1 MGGVHMPLDIV
12 RGKISN
18 IVATKELIKIVEQHG
33 NHECSETLYLG
44 YPLSANAERTVTVDA
59 LLLSEKSGLIAFIFS
74 KLQDTA
80 SIVEEQGE
88 LYYQLI
94 NTLTQYPSLR
104 KGRSLAFEPHVI
116 SITPNKPDN
125 DIEDGYILTTF
136 SQLSQAISQIPAFDT
151 SYYRVLVESLQKIA
165 SIKPRKKRENV
176 KNSGSKGDI
185 IKKIEKEIAN
195 LDQWQKKAAL
205 EIVDGPQRIRGLA
218 GSGKTIVLALKAA
231 YLHAQY
237 PEWDI
242 VVTYYTR
249 SLWQQ
254 YRDLIT
260 KFVFEF
266 SRDEPNWDK
275 LHLFHAWGSQSE
287 QGLYS
292 EIARSIGQV
301 PINFAN
307 AKLKYGREGA
317 FSGICNELNQIMPKD
332 YKPLYDLL
340 LIDEAQDM
348 PAPFF
353 KLAYRCAKNPKRIVW
368 AYDELQNLSSS
379 IMPSIEEMFGS
390 DENGKPL
397 VELKNEPDEPMQDI
411 ILPVCYR
418 NPPWALALAHS
429 LGFGIYRDHLVQ
441 HFDALELWE
450 DIGYKKDK
458 GSLAFGKKVTLSRR
472 PDATPNYFYE
482 LLNPQDV
489 IKTRRFEDVD
499 TQYDF
504 IAKQIKKNITED
516 ELDPD
521 DILVIFPSV
530 IYAKSQYQRFAQH
543 LARYSISSM
552 LAGVTNERDIFHIPG
567 SISCSAI
574 YRAKGN
580 ESPMVYI
587 VNADCCYEGIELIKL
602 RNTLFTAITRSR
614 AWVRICGVGSAMDG
628 LIAEIQRFI
637 DKEYVLD
644 FKIPT
649 KTEMN
654 KLRTINR
661 ERSASD
667 TRKIEEAQKGVR
679 TLLDLVAKGELDA
692 SQIPEFGSLMKLF
705 LNSKAGGEDIDEE
718 DE

>member
-1 MGGVHMPLDIV
+1 MPLDIV
-12 RGKISN
+12 RGRISN
-18 IVATKELIKIVEQHG
+18 IVATKELINTIEQQG
-33 NHECSETLYLG
+33 NHECNETLYLG
-44 YPLSANAERTVTVDA
+44 YPLSANAESTVTVDA
-59 LLLSEKSGLIAFIFS
+59 LLLSEKIGLVAFIFP
-74 KLQDTA
+74 KLEDA
-80 SIVEEQGE
+80 KSIVEEQGE
-88 LYYQLI
+88 LYYQLT

-116 SITPNKPDN
+116 SIIPNAIDG
-125 DIEDGYILTTF
+125 DIEEGYILTTF
-136 SQLSQAISQIPAFDT
+136 DQLSQAISKIPTFDT
-151 SYYRVLVESLQKIA
+151 SYYRILAESLQKIA
-165 SIKPRKKRENV
+165 CIKPRKKRENV
-176 KNSGSKGDI
+176 KNPGSKGDI
-185 IKKIEKEIAN
+185 IKQIEKEIAN

-292 EIARSIGQV
+292 EIARSISQV
-301 PINFAN
+301 PINYAN
-307 AKLKYGREGA
+307 AKLKFGRDSA
-317 FSGICNELNQIMPKD
+317 FSGICNELDQAISSN
-332 YKPLYDLL
+332 YVPLYDLL

-353 KLAYRCAKNPKRIVW
+353 KLAYKCVKNPKRIVW
-368 AYDELQNLSSS
+368 AYDELQNLNSS
-379 IMPSIEEMFGS
+379 IMPSIEEMFGL
-390 DENGKPL
+390 DENYKPL
-397 VELKNEPDEPMQDI
+397 VELKNEQDEPMQDI

-429 LGFGIYRDHLVQ
+429 LGFGIYRERLVQ
-441 HFDALELWE
+441 HFDTLELWE
-450 DIGYKKDK
+450 EIGYKRDK

-472 PDATPNYFYE
+472 PDATPNYFSE
-482 LLNPQDV
+482 LLEPADV
-489 IKTRRFEDVD
+489 VKTKRFDD
-499 TQYDF
+499 ADIQYDF

-530 IYAKSQYQRFAQH
+530 IYAKSQYQRFAQY

-552 LAGVTNERDIFHIPG
+552 LAGVTNERDIFRVPG

-580 ESPMVYI
+580 EAPMVYI
-587 VNADCCYEGIELIKL
+587 VNADYCYEGIELIKL

-614 AWVRICGVGSAMDG
+614 AWVRIYGVGPAMDG

-637 DKEYVLD
+637 DKEYTLN

-649 KTEMN
+649 RIEMN

-661 ERSASD
+661 ERNASD

-692 SQIPEFGSLMKLF
+692 SQIPELGSLMKLF
-705 LNSKAGGEDIDEE
+705 FNSKSGGEEADEE

>member
-1 MGGVHMPLDIV
+1 MSLDIV

-18 IVATKELIKIVEQHG
+18 IVATKELIKIIEQRMT
-33 NHECSETLYLG
+33 HEFNETLYLG
-44 YPLSANAERTVTVDA
+44 YPLSANAESKVTVDA
-59 LLLSEKSGLIAFIFS
+59 LLLSEQLGLIAFVFS
-74 KLQDTA
+74 KAEDTA
-80 SIVEEQGE
+80 LIVEEQGE
-88 LYYQLI
+88 LYFQLI

-116 SITPNKPDN
+116 SITPNT
-125 DIEDGYILTTF
+125 IDGDVDDEYILTTF
-136 SQLSQAISQIPAFDT
+136 DRLLQTLSEIPEFNVD
-151 SYYRVLVESLQKIA
+151 YYKVLAESLQKVA

-176 KNSGSKGDI
+176 KSIGSKGDI

-231 YLHAQY
+231 YLHAQF

-292 EIARSIGQV
+292 EIAHSIGQV

-307 AKLKYGREGA
+307 AKMKFGRDNA
-317 FSGICNELNQIMPKD
+317 FLGICNELNEIIPTN
-332 YKPLYDLL
+332 YEPLYDLL

-353 KLAYRCAKNPKRIVW
+353 KLAYKCVKKPKRIVW

-379 IMPSIEEMFGS
+379 TMPSIEEMFGC
-390 DENGKPL
+390 DDNGKTL
-397 VELKNEPDEPMQDI
+397 VELKNEQDEPLQDI

-429 LGFGIYRDHLVQ
+429 LGFGIYRDRLVQ
-441 HFDALELWE
+441 HFDTLELWE

-458 GSLAFGKKVTLSRR
+458 GSLSFGKKVTLSRR
-472 PDATPNYFYE
+472 PDATPNYFYD
-482 LLNPQDV
+482 LLDPNDV
-489 IKTRRFEDVD
+489 IQTKCFSDVD
-499 TQYDF
+499 MQYDYV
-504 IAKQIKKNITED
+504 AKQIKKNITED

-530 IYAKSQYQRFAQH
+530 IYAKSQYQRFLQH

-552 LAGVTNERDIFHIPG
+552 LAGVTNDRDIFRIPG

-580 ESPMVYI
+580 EAPMVYI
-587 VNADCCYEGIELIKL
+587 VNADCCYEGVELIKL
-602 RNTLFTAITRSR
+602 RNTIFTAITRSR
-614 AWVRICGVGSAMDG
+614 AWVRIYGVGSVMDG
-628 LIAEIQRFI
+628 LISEIQKF
-637 DKEYVLD
+637 KNSEYVLD

-649 KTEMN
+649 QTEM
-654 KLRTINR
+654 KRLRTINR

-667 TRKIEEAQKGVR
+667 TRRIEEAQKGVK
-679 TLLDLVAKGELDA
+679 TLIELVTKGELDA
-692 SQIPEFGSLMKLF
+692 YQIPELESLMKLF
-705 LNSKAGGEDIDEE
+705 LDNKTTGDEMD
-718 DE
+718 DENE

>member
-1 MGGVHMPLDIV
+1 MPLDIV
-12 RGKISN
+12 RGRISN
-18 IVATKELIKIVEQHG
+18 IVAVKELINIMRQRDS
-33 NHECSETLYLG
+33 NRYNETLYLG
-44 YPLSANAERTVTVDA
+44 YPLSANAESTVTVDA
-59 LLLSEKSGLIAFIFS
+59 LFLSEKFGLVAFIFS
-74 KLQDTA
+74 KLGDA
-80 SIVEEQGE
+80 VSAIEEQGE

-94 NTLTQYPSLR
+94 NTLTQYPGLR
-104 KGRSLAFEPHVI
+104 KGRTLAFEPHVI
-116 SITPNKPDN
+116 SIMPNRVDEP
-125 DIEDGYILTTF
+125 IEDGYILTTF
-136 SQLSQAISQIPAFDT
+136 ESLLQTMAEIPEFNVD
-151 SYYRVLVESLQKIA
+151 YYRVLAESLQKIA
-165 SIKPRKKRENV
+165 SIKPRKKRGNV
-176 KNSGSKGDI
+176 KKAGSKGDI

-260 KFVFEF
+260 KFVYEF

-292 EIARSIGQV
+292 EIARSIGQL

-307 AKLKYGREGA
+307 AKLRFGRENA
-317 FSGICNELNQIMPKD
+317 FLGICNELAQVLPNN
-332 YKPLYDLL
+332 YEPLYDLV

-353 KLAYRCAKNPKRIVW
+353 KLAYKCVKKPKRIIW

-379 IMPSIEEMFGS
+379 VMPSIEEMFGL
-390 DENGKPL
+390 DENDKPL
-397 VELKNEPDEPMQDI
+397 IELKNEQDEPMQDI

-441 HFDALELWE
+441 HFDTLELWE

-458 GSLAFGKKVTLSRR
+458 GSLSFGREVVLSRR
-472 PDATPNYFYE
+472 QDATPNYFYE
-482 LLNPQDV
+482 LLNPDDV
-489 IKTRRFEDVD
+489 IKTEYFDDAEN
-499 TQYDF
+499 QYNF
-504 IAKQIKKNITED
+504 IAQQIKKNITED

-530 IYAKSQYQRFAQH
+530 IYAKTQYQRFAQH
-543 LARYSISSM
+543 LARYSISSI
-552 LAGVTNERDIFHIPG
+552 LAGVTNDRDTFRVSG

-580 ESPMVYI
+580 EAPMVYI
-587 VNADCCYEGIELIKL
+587 VNADCCYEGLELIKL
-602 RNTLFTAITRSR
+602 RNILFTAITRSR
-614 AWVRICGVGSAMDG
+614 AWVRICGVGSAMKG
-628 LIAEIQRFI
+628 LIREIEKFK

-649 KTEMN
+649 KSEM
-654 KLRTINR
+654 KRLRTINR

-679 TLLDLVAKGELDA
+679 TLLDLYSKGELDA
-692 SQIPEFGSLMKLF
+692 SQIPELGTLMQLV
-705 LNSKAGGEDIDEE
+705 LNGNNGEEIDGEDE
-718 DE
+718 

>member
-1 MGGVHMPLDIV
+1 MPLDIV
-12 RGKISN
+12 RGRISN
-18 IVATKELIKIVEQHG
+18 IVATKELISTIEQQV
-33 NHECSETLYLG
+33 NHEYNGTLYLG
-44 YPLSANAERTVTVDA
+44 YPLSANAESTITVDA
-59 LLLSEKSGLIAFIFS
+59 LLLSEDMGLIAFIFS
-74 KLQDTA
+74 KLEDVT

-88 LYYQLI
+88 LYYQLT

-116 SITPNKPDN
+116 SIIPTAIDEENV
-125 DIEDGYILTTF
+125 EDGYVLTTF
-136 SQLSQAISQIPAFDT
+136 DKLSQAISAIPAFDT
-151 SYYRVLVESLQKIA
+151 NYYRVLVESLQKIA

-176 KNSGSKGDI
+176 KKPGSKGNI
-185 IKKIEKEIAN
+185 IKTIEKEIAN

-237 PEWDI
+237 PEWHI

-260 KFVFEF
+260 KFVYEF

-292 EIARSIGQV
+292 EISRSISQV
-301 PINFAN
+301 PMNFAN
-307 AKLKYGREGA
+307 ARLKFGRESA
-317 FSGICNELNQIMPKD
+317 FSGICNEINKMITSD
-332 YKPLYDLL
+332 YVPLYDLL

-353 KLAYRCAKNPKRIVW
+353 KLAYKCVKNPKRIVW
-368 AYDELQNLSSS
+368 AYDELQNLNSS
-379 IMPSIEEMFGS
+379 IMPSIEEMFGL
-390 DENGKPL
+390 DENDKPL
-397 VELKNEPDEPMQDI
+397 VELKNEKDEPMQDI

-429 LGFGIYRDHLVQ
+429 LGFGIYRKKLVQ
-441 HFDALELWE
+441 HFDTLGLWE
-450 DIGYKKDK
+450 DIGYKKEK
-458 GSLAFGKKVTLSRR
+458 GSLSFGEKVVLSRR
-472 PDATPNYFYE
+472 ADATPNYFNE
-482 LLNPQDV
+482 LLNPRDV
-489 IKTRRFEDVD
+489 IKTKRFDDVD
-499 TQYDF
+499 SQYDS

-552 LAGVTNERDIFHIPG
+552 LAGVTNERDIFRVPG

-580 ESPMVYI
+580 EAPMVYI

-602 RNTLFTAITRSR
+602 RNILFTSITRSR
-614 AWVRICGVGSAMDG
+614 AWVIICGVGSAMDG
-628 LIAEIQRFI
+628 LIAEIQMFI
-637 DKEYVLD
+637 NKDYVLD
-644 FKIPT
+644 FKIPP
-649 KTEMN
+649 KREME

-661 ERSASD
+661 ERKASD
-667 TRKIEEAQKGVR
+667 TRRIEEAQKGVR
-679 TLLDLVAKGELDA
+679 TLLDLVNKGELDA

-705 LNSKAGGEDIDEE
+705 LNCKSGCEEADEE

>member
-1 MGGVHMPLDIV
+1 M
-12 RGKISN
+12 RGRISN
-18 IVATKELIKIVEQHG
+18 IVAITELISIIKQRKNQEY
-33 NHECSETLYLG
+33 NETLFLG
-44 YPLSANAERTVTVDA
+44 YPLSANAEKNVTVDA
-59 LLLSEKSGLIAFIFS
+59 LLLSEKDGLIAFVFS
-74 KLQDTA
+74 KQEDIK
-80 SIVEEQGE
+80 SIIEEQGE
-88 LYYQLI
+88 LYFQLT

-104 KGRSLAFEPHVI
+104 KGRSLAFEPYVI
-116 SITPNKPDN
+116 SITPNEPDEE
-125 DIEDGYILTTF
+125 IQDGYVISTF
-136 SQLSQAISQIPAFDT
+136 KHLPQVLSQIPTFDT
-151 SYYRVLVESLQKIA
+151 SCYRVLAESLQKIA
-165 SIKPRKKRENV
+165 SIKPRKKRGNV
-176 KNSGSKGDI
+176 QKLGSKGDI
-185 IKKIEKEIAN
+185 IKKIEIEIAN

-231 YLHAQY
+231 YLHSQF

-307 AKLKYGREGA
+307 AKLKFGRDGA
-317 FSGICNELNQIMPKD
+317 FSGICNELDQVVPKD
-332 YKPLYDLL
+332 YEPLYDLL

-348 PAPFF
+348 PASFF
-353 KLAYRCAKNPKRIVW
+353 KLAYKCAKNPKRIVW
-368 AYDELQNLSSS
+368 AYDELQNLSAS
-379 IMPSIEEMFGS
+379 IMPSIEDMFGL
-390 DENGKPL
+390 DDNEKPL
-397 VELKNEPDEPMQDI
+397 VELKNEPDAPMQDI

-418 NPPWALALAHS
+418 NPPWVLALAHS
-429 LGFGIYRDHLVQ
+429 LGFGIYREHLVQ
-441 HFDALELWE
+441 HFDTLDLWK

-482 LLNPQDV
+482 LLKPEDV
-489 IKTRRFEDVD
+489 IKTISFQDVD

-504 IAKQIKKNITED
+504 IAKQIKKNIMED

-521 DILVIFPSV
+521 DILVVFPSV

-567 SISCSAI
+567 SISCSTI

-580 ESPMVYI
+580 EAPMVYI

-614 AWVRICGVGSAMDG
+614 AWVRICGIGSAMNG
-628 LIAEIQRFI
+628 LIDEIQRFM
-637 DKEYVLD
+637 DKGYVLD

-649 KTEMN
+649 KKEME

-679 TLLDLVAKGELDA
+679 TLLEMVERGELDT
-692 SQIPEFGSLMKLF
+692 SQIPEIGSLMKMF
-705 LNSKAGGEDIDEE
+705 LNDKAGGEEIDEE

>member
-1 MGGVHMPLDIV
+1 MSLDIV
-12 RGKISN
+12 RGRISN
-18 IVATKELIKIVEQHG
+18 IVATKELIKIIEQQE

-44 YPLSANAERTVTVDA
+44 YPLSANAESTVTVDA

-74 KLQDTA
+74 KLEDKA
-80 SIVEEQGE
+80 AIVEEQGE
-88 LYYQLI
+88 LYFQLT
-94 NTLTQYPSLR
+94 NTLTQYPTLR

-116 SITPNKPDN
+116 SITPNTTGEN
-125 DIEDGYILTTF
+125 IEDGYVVTTF
-136 SQLSQAISQIPAFDT
+136 EQLSEAITQIPAFDVN
-151 SYYRVLVESLQKIA
+151 YYRLLVESLQKIA

-176 KNSGSKGDI
+176 KSLGSKGDI

-231 YLHAQY
+231 YLHAQF

-242 VVTYYTR
+242 IVTYYTR

-317 FSGICNELNQIMPKD
+317 FSGICNELNQLMPED
-332 YKPLYDLL
+332 YKPSYDLL

-348 PAPFF
+348 PAAFF
-353 KLAYRCAKNPKRIVW
+353 KLAYKCTKKPKRIVW
-368 AYDELQNLSSS
+368 AYDELQNLNSA

-390 DENGKPL
+390 DESGKSL
-397 VELKNEPDEPMQDI
+397 VELRNEHDEPMQDI

-441 HFDALELWE
+441 HFDTLELWE

-472 PDATPNYFYE
+472 HDSTPNYFYE
-482 LLNPQDV
+482 LLTPTDV
-489 IKTRRFEDVD
+489 IKTKRFQDVD
-499 TQYDF
+499 AQYDF
-504 IAKQIKKNITED
+504 IAKQIKKNISED

-521 DILVIFPSV
+521 DILVIFPSA

-552 LAGVTNERDIFHIPG
+552 LAGVTNERDIFNIPG
-567 SISCSAI
+567 SVSCSAI

-580 ESPMVYI
+580 EAPMVYV

-614 AWVRICGVGSAMDG
+614 AWVSICGVGPAMDG
-628 LIAEIQRFI
+628 LIEEIQKFI

-649 KTEMN
+649 KAEMN

-661 ERSASD
+661 ERNASD
-667 TRKIEEAQKGVR
+667 TKKIEEAQKGVR

-692 SQIPEFGSLMKLF
+692 SQIPEIGSLMKLF
-705 LNSKAGGEDIDEE
+705 LDGNAGGEDINDE

>member
-1 MGGVHMPLDIV
+1 MPLDIV

-18 IVATKELIKIVEQHG
+18 IVATKELIKIIEQQE
-33 NHECSETLYLG
+33 NPEYNETLYLG
-44 YPLSANAERTVTVDA
+44 YPLSANAEKTVTVDA

-74 KLQDTA
+74 KLQDTTL
-80 SIVEEQGE
+80 IVEEQGE

-104 KGRSLAFEPHVI
+104 KGRSLAFEPYVI
-116 SITPNKPDN
+116 SIVTNKIAN
-125 DIEDGYILTTF
+125 DIEEGYVLTTF
-136 SQLSQAISQIPAFDT
+136 NQLPQVMLQIPQFNE
-151 SYYRVLVESLQKIA
+151 SYYRVLVESLQKVA
-165 SIKPRKKRENV
+165 SIKPRKKRDNV
-176 KNSGSKGDI
+176 KTKGSKGDI

-205 EIVDGPQRIRGLA
+205 EIVNGPQRIRGLA

-254 YRDLIT
+254 YRDLIA

-292 EIARSIGQV
+292 EIAHSIGQV

-307 AKLKYGREGA
+307 AKLKYGREEA
-317 FSGICNELNQIMPKD
+317 FSGICNELDKIMPKD

-348 PAPFF
+348 PAAFF
-353 KLAYRCAKNPKRIVW
+353 KLAYKCAKKPKRIVW

-390 DENGKPL
+390 DKYGKPL

-411 ILPVCYR
+411 ILPICYR

-429 LGFGIYRDHLVQ
+429 LGFGIYREHLVQ
-441 HFDALELWE
+441 HFDDLGLWE
-450 DIGYKKDK
+450 DIGYKRDK
-458 GSLAFGKKVTLSRR
+458 GSLAFGHRVILSRR
-472 PDATPNYFYE
+472 VDATPRYFYE
-482 LLNPQDV
+482 LLDSRDV
-489 IKTRRFEDVD
+489 IQTKSFEDID
-499 TQYDF
+499 DQYDF

-530 IYAKSQYQRFAQH
+530 IYAKSQYQKFAQH

-552 LAGVTNERDIFHIPG
+552 LAGVTNERDIFRIPG
-567 SISCSAI
+567 RISCSAI

-580 ESPMVYI
+580 EAPMVYI

-602 RNTLFTAITRSR
+602 RNILFTAITRSR
-614 AWVRICGVGSAMDG
+614 AWVRIYGVGSAMDG

-637 DKEYVLD
+637 DSEYVLD
-644 FKIPT
+644 FEIPT
-649 KTEMN
+649 KEEMS

-667 TRKIEEAQKGVR
+667 AKKIEEAQKGVR
-679 TLLDLVAKGELDA
+679 TLLDLVAKGELEA
-692 SQIPEFGSLMKLF
+692 SQIPEIESLMKLF
-705 LNSKAGGEDIDEE
+705 LNSKTGGENIGEE

>member
-1 MGGVHMPLDIV
+1 MSLDIV
-12 RGKISN
+12 RGRISN
-18 IVATKELIKIVEQHG
+18 IVATKELINIIEKRDTEEY
-33 NHECSETLYLG
+33 NETLYLG
-44 YPLSANAERTVTVDA
+44 YPLSASAESTVTVDA
-59 LLLSEKSGLIAFIFS
+59 VLLSEKLGLVAFIFS
-74 KLQDTA
+74 RLEDTEE
-80 SIVEEQGE
+80 IVEEQGE
-88 LYYQLI
+88 LYYQLT

-104 KGRSLAFEPHVI
+104 KGRSLAFEPCVI
-116 SITPNKPDN
+116 SITPNV
-125 DIEDGYILTTF
+125 IEESVEDGYVLTTF
-136 SQLSQAISQIPAFDT
+136 EELPQIISEIPEFDT
-151 SYYRVLVESLQKIA
+151 GYYRVLVESLQKIA
-165 SIKPRKKRENV
+165 SIKPRKKRRNV
-176 KNSGSKGDI
+176 KNAGSKGDI

-205 EIVDGPQRIRGLA
+205 EIVEGSQRIRGLA

-275 LHLFHAWGSQSE
+275 LHLFHAWGSPTE

-292 EIARSIGQV
+292 EIARSVGQTPV
-301 PINFAN
+301 NFTN
-307 AKLKYGREGA
+307 AKLQYGRAKA
-317 FSGICNELNQIMPKD
+317 FSGICNVLDKMLSDSYE
-332 YKPLYDLL
+332 PLYDVL

-348 PAPFF
+348 PASFF
-353 KLAYRCAKNPKRIVW
+353 KLVYKCTKKPKRIVW
-368 AYDELQNLSSS
+368 AYDELQNLNASD
-379 IMPSIEEMFGS
+379 MPSIGEMFGV
-390 DENGKPL
+390 DEEGKPL
-397 VELKNEPDEPMQDI
+397 IELKNEQDEPMQDI

-429 LGFGIYRDHLVQ
+429 LGFGIYRKELVQ
-441 HFDALELWE
+441 HFDTLELWE

-458 GSLAFGKKVTLSRR
+458 GSLSFGEKVTLSRKQ
-472 PDATPNYFYE
+472 DATPGYFYE
-482 LLNPQDV
+482 LLDPADV
-489 IKTRRFEDVD
+489 IKAKSFEDAD
-499 TQYDF
+499 MQYDF
-504 IAKQIKKNITED
+504 IAKQIKKNILED

-530 IYAKSQYQRFAQH
+530 IQAKSQYQRFAQF
-543 LARYSISSM
+543 LAGYSVSSM
-552 LAGVTNERDIFHIPG
+552 LAGVTNDRDTFRISG
-567 SISCSAI
+567 SVSCSTI

-580 ESPMVYI
+580 EAPMVYI
-587 VNADCCYEGIELIKL
+587 VNADCCYEGVELIKL

-614 AWVRICGVGSAMDG
+614 AWVRICGVGSVMDD
-628 LIAEIQRFI
+628 LIEEMQRLI

-644 FKIPT
+644 FRIPT
-649 KTEMN
+649 KPEMERL
-654 KLRTINR
+654 KTINR

-679 TLLDLVAKGELDA
+679 TLLDMVSKGELEA
-692 SQIPEFGSLMKLF
+692 SQIPELGSLMKIF
-705 LNSKAGGEDIDEE
+705 LNGKTSDEEADEE

>member
-1 MGGVHMPLDIV
+1 
-12 RGKISN
+12 
-18 IVATKELIKIVEQHG
+18 
-33 NHECSETLYLG
+33 
-44 YPLSANAERTVTVDA
+44 
-59 LLLSEKSGLIAFIFS
+59 
-74 KLQDTA
+74 
-80 SIVEEQGE
+80 
-88 LYYQLI
+88 
-94 NTLTQYPSLR
+94 
-104 KGRSLAFEPHVI
+104 
-116 SITPNKPDN
+116 
-125 DIEDGYILTTF
+125 
-136 SQLSQAISQIPAFDT
+136 
-151 SYYRVLVESLQKIA
+151 
-165 SIKPRKKRENV
+165 
-176 KNSGSKGDI
+176 
-185 IKKIEKEIAN
+185 
-195 LDQWQKKAAL
+195 
-205 EIVDGPQRIRGLA
+205 
-218 GSGKTIVLALKAA
+218 
-231 YLHAQY
+231 
-237 PEWDI
+237 
-242 VVTYYTR
+242 
-249 SLWQQ
+249 
-254 YRDLIT
+254 
-260 KFVFEF
+260 
-266 SRDEPNWDK
+266 
-275 LHLFHAWGSQSE
+275 
-287 QGLYS
+287 
-292 EIARSIGQV
+292 
-301 PINFAN
+301 
-307 AKLKYGREGA
+307 
-317 FSGICNELNQIMPKD
+317 
-332 YKPLYDLL
+332 
-340 LIDEAQDM
+340 
-348 PAPFF
+348 
-353 KLAYRCAKNPKRIVW
+353 
-368 AYDELQNLSSS
+368 
-379 IMPSIEEMFGS
+379 MPSIEDMFGS

>member
-1 MGGVHMPLDIV
+1 MSLTIV

-18 IVATKELIKIVEQHG
+18 IVATKALIKIIEQQ
-33 NHECSETLYLG
+33 ESDAYEETLYLG
-44 YPLSANAERTVTVDA
+44 YPLTANAERTVTADA
-59 LLLSEKSGLIAFIFS
+59 LLVSEKSGLTAFIFS
-74 KLQDTA
+74 KLNNM
-80 SIVEEQGE
+80 SLIEEEQGE
-88 LYYQLI
+88 LYFQLI
-94 NTLTQYPSLR
+94 NTLTQYSGLR

-116 SITPNKPDN
+116 SIIPDEP
-125 DIEDGYILTTF
+125 DRETAEGYVITTF
-136 SQLSQAISQIPAFDT
+136 HHLLQELSRLPAFDT
-151 SYYRVLVESLQKIA
+151 RYYRVLVESLQRIA

-176 KNSGSKGDI
+176 KNTGSKGDI

-237 PEWDI
+237 PEWNI

-260 KFVFEF
+260 KFVYEF
-266 SRDEPNWDK
+266 SHDEPNWDK

-287 QGLYS
+287 LGLYS
-292 EIARSIGQV
+292 EIAHSIGYIPV
-301 PINFAN
+301 NFAN
-307 AKLKYGREGA
+307 ARLKYGREGA
-317 FSGICNELNQIMPKD
+317 FSGICNELNQMIPKD
-332 YKPLYDLL
+332 YNPLYDLV

-348 PAPFF
+348 PASFF
-353 KLAYRCAKNPKRIVW
+353 KMAYKCAKNPKRIVW

-379 IMPSIEEMFGS
+379 VMPSIEEMFGL
-390 DENGKPL
+390 DENGQPF
-397 VELKNEPDEPMQDI
+397 VELGNEPDEPMQDI

-418 NPPWALALAHS
+418 NPPWVLALAHS
-429 LGFGIYRDHLVQ
+429 LGFGIYREHLVQ
-441 HFDALELWE
+441 HFDTLELWE

-458 GSLAFGKKVTLSRR
+458 GTLEYGKKVTLSRR
-472 PDATPNYFYE
+472 SDATPNYFYE
-482 LLNPQDV
+482 LLNPKDV
-489 IKTRRFEDVD
+489 IQTKSFDDVD
-499 TQYDF
+499 AQYDF
-504 IAKQIKKNITED
+504 VARQIRKNIDED

-530 IYAKSQYQRFAQH
+530 MYAKGQYQRFAQH
-543 LARYSISSM
+543 LGRYSIASM
-552 LAGVTNERDIFHIPG
+552 LAGVTHERDIFHIPG
-567 SISCSAI
+567 SVSCSTI

-580 ESPMVYI
+580 EAPMVYI
-587 VNADCCYEGIELIKL
+587 VNADSCYEGIELIKL

-614 AWVRICGVGSAMDG
+614 AWVRIYGIGSGMDG
-628 LIAEIQRFI
+628 LTAEIQRFV
-637 DKEYVLD
+637 DKNYVLD

-649 KTEMN
+649 KAEMN
-654 KLRTINR
+654 RLRTINR

-667 TRKIEEAQKGVR
+667 TRKIEEAQRGVK
-679 TLLDLVAKGELDA
+679 TFLELVTKGELDA
-692 SQIPEFGSLMKLF
+692 SQIPEFETLMRLF
-705 LNSKAGGEDIDEE
+705 LNNRTNGEENDET

>member
-1 MGGVHMPLDIV
+1 MSLDIV
-12 RGKISN
+12 RGRISN
-18 IVATKELIKIVEQHG
+18 IVATTELISIIEQRQDQEY
-33 NHECSETLYLG
+33 NETLFLG
-44 YPLSANAERTVTVDA
+44 YPLSANAEKNVTVDA
-59 LLLSEKSGLIAFIFS
+59 LLLSEKDGLVAFVFS
-74 KLQDTA
+74 KHEDLT
-80 SIVEEQGE
+80 SIIEEQGE
-88 LYYQLI
+88 LYFQLT

-104 KGRSLAFEPHVI
+104 KGRSLAFEPYVI
-116 SITPNKPDN
+116 SITPNEPDKEV
-125 DIEDGYILTTF
+125 EDGYVISTF
-136 SQLSQAISQIPAFDT
+136 EHLAQVLSHMPKFDT
-151 SYYRVLVESLQKIA
+151 SYYRVLAESLQKIA

-176 KNSGSKGDI
+176 QKVGSKGDI
-185 IKKIEKEIAN
+185 IKKIEIEIAN

-231 YLHAQY
+231 YLHSQY

-307 AKLKYGREGA
+307 AKLKFGRDGA
-317 FSGICNELNQIMPKD
+317 FSGICNELNQVVPKD
-332 YKPLYDLL
+332 FEPLYDLL

-348 PAPFF
+348 PASFF
-353 KLAYRCAKNPKRIVW
+353 KLAYKCTKNPKRIVW
-368 AYDELQNLSSS
+368 AYDELQNLNAST
-379 IMPSIEEMFGS
+379 MPSIEEMFGI
-390 DENGKPL
+390 DDNRKPL
-397 VELKNEPDEPMQDI
+397 VELKNEPNAPMQDI

-418 NPPWALALAHS
+418 NPPWVLALAHS
-429 LGFGIYRDHLVQ
+429 LGFGIYREHLVQ
-441 HFDALELWE
+441 HFDALDLWE

-482 LLNPQDV
+482 LLKPEDV
-489 IKTRRFEDVD
+489 IKTISFEDAD

-504 IAKQIKKNITED
+504 VAKQIKKNIVED

-521 DILVIFPSV
+521 DILVVFPSV

-543 LARYSISSM
+543 LAHYSISSM

-567 SISCSAI
+567 SISCSTI

-580 ESPMVYI
+580 EAPMVYI

-614 AWVRICGVGSAMDG
+614 AWVRICGVGLAMSG
-628 LIAEIQRFI
+628 LINEIQRFI
-637 DKEYVLD
+637 DKGYVLD

-649 KTEMN
+649 KKEME

-679 TLLDLVAKGELDA
+679 TLLEMVEKGDLDT
-692 SQIPEFGSLMKLF
+692 SQIPEIESLMKLY
-705 LNSKAGGEDIDEE
+705 LNDKAGGEDIDEE

>member
-1 MGGVHMPLDIV
+1 MPVDIV
-12 RGKISN
+12 RGRISN
-18 IVATKELIKIVEQHG
+18 LVATKELINIIEKQKLYDI
-33 NHECSETLYLG
+33 NETLYLG

-59 LLLSEKSGLIAFIFS
+59 LLLSERAGLIAFIFS
-74 KLQDTA
+74 NLEDTPML
-80 SIVEEQGE
+80 IEEQGE
-88 LYYQLI
+88 LYFQLI

-116 SITPNKPDN
+116 SITPNKLCD
-125 DIEDGYILTTF
+125 DVEDGYLITTF
-136 SQLSQAISQIPAFDT
+136 DQLSETISSIPTFDS

-176 KNSGSKGDI
+176 KKAGSKGDI

-237 PEWDI
+237 PEWEI

-254 YRDLIT
+254 YHDLIS

-307 AKLKYGREGA
+307 ARLKYGRDGA
-317 FSGICNELNQIMPKD
+317 FSGICNELDRIVPNN
-332 YKPLYDLL
+332 YKPNYDLM

-348 PAPFF
+348 PAAFF
-353 KLAYRCAKNPKRIVW
+353 KLAYKCTKNPRRIVW

-379 IMPSIEEMFGS
+379 SMPTIEEMFGS
-390 DENGKPL
+390 DENGKSL
-397 VELKNEPDEPMQDI
+397 VELKNDPDEPMQDI
-411 ILPVCYR
+411 ILPICYR
-418 NPPWALALAHS
+418 NPPWVLALAHS

-441 HFDALELWE
+441 HFDELGLWE

-458 GSLAFGKKVTLSRR
+458 GTLSYGKKVTLSRR
-472 PDATPNYFYE
+472 HDSTPNYFFE
-482 LLNPQDV
+482 LLNPEDV
-489 IKTRRFEDVD
+489 INTKCFSDVD
-499 TQYDF
+499 SQYDF
-504 IAKQIKKNITED
+504 VANQIRKNIIED

-530 IYAKSQYQRFAQH
+530 IYAKSQYQKFAQH
-543 LARYSISSM
+543 LVRYSISSI
-552 LAGVTNERDIFHIPG
+552 LTGVTNDRDIFRIPG
-567 SISCSAI
+567 SITCSAI

-580 ESPMVYI
+580 EAPMVYI
-587 VNADCCYEGIELIKL
+587 VNSECCYEGIELIKL
-602 RNTLFTAITRSR
+602 RNILFTAITRSR
-614 AWVRICGVGSAMDG
+614 AWVRLYGVGSSMDG
-628 LIAEIQRFI
+628 LINEIQKFI
-637 DKEYVLD
+637 NKEYVLD
-644 FKIPT
+644 FKIPS
-649 KTEMN
+649 KKEME

-661 ERSASD
+661 ERSITD
-667 TRKIEEAQKGVR
+667 TKKIEEAQKGIK
-679 TLLDLVAKGELDA
+679 TLLEMVSKGELDA
-692 SQIPEFGSLMKLF
+692 SQIPELSSLMKLF
-705 LNSKAGGEDIDEE
+705 LNEQATGEDADEE

>member
-1 MGGVHMPLDIV
+1 MALDIV
-12 RGKISN
+12 RGRISN
-18 IVATKELIKIVEQHG
+18 VVATKELIKTIEKRENQEF
-33 NHECSETLYLG
+33 NETLYLG
-44 YPLSANAERTVTVDA
+44 YPLSASAESAVTVDA
-59 LLLSEKSGLIAFIFS
+59 LLLSEKSGLVAFIFS
-74 KLQDTA
+74 DLTDA
-80 SIVEEQGE
+80 YAIAEEQGE
-88 LYYQLI
+88 LFFQLT

-116 SITPNKPDN
+116 SVVPKEIDGDLDEGYTISTFEALLETINNAPIFDNK
-125 DIEDGYILTTF
+125 YH
-136 SQLSQAISQIPAFDT
+136 
-151 SYYRVLVESLQKIA
+151 RVLVESLQKIA

-176 KNSGSKGDI
+176 KSPGSKGDI

-205 EIVDGPQRIRGLA
+205 EIVEGPQRIRGLA

-231 YLHAQY
+231 YLHAQF

-242 VVTYYTR
+242 VITYYTR

-287 QGLYS
+287 LGLYS
-292 EIARSIGQV
+292 EVARSINQI
-301 PINFAN
+301 PANFTN
-307 AKLKYGREGA
+307 AKLKFGRDNA
-317 FSGICNELNQIMPKD
+317 FAGICNELDQLIPND
-332 YKPLYDLL
+332 YTPLYDLL

-348 PAPFF
+348 PAAFF
-353 KLAYRCAKNPKRIVW
+353 KLAYKCVCKPKRIVW
-368 AYDELQNLSSS
+368 AYDELQNLNSST
-379 IMPSIEEMFGS
+379 MPTIEEMFGY

-397 VELKNEPDEPMQDI
+397 VELKNEQDEPMQDI

-418 NPPWALALAHS
+418 NPPWALSLAHS
-429 LGFGIYRDHLVQ
+429 LGFGIYREQLVQ
-441 HFDALELWE
+441 HFESLELWE

-458 GSLAFGKKVTLSRR
+458 GTLSFGKKITLSRR
-472 PDATPNYFYE
+472 SDSTPSYFYE
-482 LLNPQDV
+482 LLTPQDV
-489 IKTRRFEDVD
+489 INMKSFDDVD

-504 IAKQIKKNITED
+504 IAKQIKKNITQD

-521 DILVIFPSV
+521 DILVIFPSI

-552 LAGVTNERDIFHIPG
+552 LAGVTNERDIFRVPG
-567 SISCSAI
+567 RVSCSAI

-580 ESPMVYI
+580 EAPMVYV
-587 VNADCCYEGIELIKL
+587 VNADSCYEGMELIKL

-614 AWVRICGVGSAMDG
+614 AWVNIVGVGTAMDG
-628 LIAEIQRFI
+628 LIEEVNKFI
-637 DKEYVLD
+637 KKEYVLD

-649 KTEMN
+649 QSEM
-654 KLRTINR
+654 KRLRTINK
-661 ERSASD
+661 ERTASD
-667 TRKIEEAQKGVR
+667 TKKIEEAQKGVR
-679 TLLDLVAKGELDA
+679 TLLDLVNKGEIDA
-692 SQIPEFGSLMKLF
+692 SQIPELSSLMKLF
-705 LNSKAGGEDIDEE
+705 LSSSSGGEDTDEE

>member
-1 MGGVHMPLDIV
+1 MSLDIV
-12 RGKISN
+12 RGRISN
-18 IVATKELIKIVEQHG
+18 IVATKELIKIIEKRATHG
-33 NHECSETLYLG
+33 FNETLYLG
-44 YPLSANAERTVTVDA
+44 YPLSANAESKVTVDA
-59 LLLSEKSGLIAFIFS
+59 LLLSEQLGLIAFVFS
-74 KLQDTA
+74 KAEDTA
-80 SIVEEQGE
+80 LIVEEQGE
-88 LYYQLI
+88 LYFQLI

-116 SITPNKPDN
+116 SITPNAIDG
-125 DIEDGYILTTF
+125 DIEDEYILTTF
-136 SQLSQAISQIPAFDT
+136 DQLLQTLSEVPEFNAD
-151 SYYRVLVESLQKIA
+151 YYRVLAESLQRVA

-176 KNSGSKGDI
+176 KSIGSKGDI

-292 EIARSIGQV
+292 EIAHSIGQV
-301 PINFAN
+301 PINYAN
-307 AKLKYGREGA
+307 AKMKFGRDNA
-317 FSGICNELNQIMPKD
+317 FLGICNELNEIIPNN
-332 YKPLYDLL
+332 YEPLYDLL

-348 PAPFF
+348 PASFF
-353 KLAYRCAKNPKRIVW
+353 KLAYKCVKKPKRIVW

-379 IMPSIEEMFGS
+379 TMPSIEEMFGC
-390 DENGKPL
+390 DENGKTL
-397 VELKNEPDEPMQDI
+397 VELKNEQDEPLQDI

-429 LGFGIYRDHLVQ
+429 LGFGIYREHLVQ
-441 HFDALELWE
+441 HFDTLELWE

-458 GSLAFGKKVTLSRR
+458 GTLSFGKKVTLSRR
-472 PDATPNYFYE
+472 PDATPNYFFD
-482 LLNPQDV
+482 LLDPNDV
-489 IKTRRFEDVD
+489 IQTKCFTDAD
-499 TQYDF
+499 MQYDYV
-504 IAKQIKKNITED
+504 AKQIKKNITED

-530 IYAKSQYQRFAQH
+530 IYAKSQYQRFLQH
-543 LARYSISSM
+543 LSKYSISSL
-552 LAGVTNERDIFHIPG
+552 LAGVTNDRDIFRIPG

-580 ESPMVYI
+580 EAPMVYI
-587 VNADCCYEGIELIKL
+587 VNADCCYEGMELIKL
-602 RNTLFTAITRSR
+602 RNTIFTAITRSR

-628 LIAEIQRFI
+628 LISEIQRFI
-637 DKEYVLD
+637 SNEYVLD

-649 KTEMN
+649 KTEMER
-654 KLRTINR
+654 LRTINR

-667 TRKIEEAQKGVR
+667 TRRIEEAQKGVK
-679 TLLDLVAKGELDA
+679 TLIELVTKGELDA
-692 SQIPEFGSLMKLF
+692 YQIPELESLMKLF
-705 LNSKAGGEDIDEE
+705 LDSKTTDDEID
-718 DE
+718 DENE

>member
-1 MGGVHMPLDIV
+1 MPLDIV
-12 RGKISN
+12 RGRISN
-18 IVATKELIKIVEQHG
+18 VMATKELIPIIEKLNAQ
-33 NHECSETLYLG
+33 NDATLYLG
-44 YPLSANAERTVTVDA
+44 YPLSANAENTVTVDA
-59 LLLSEKSGLIAFIFS
+59 LFVSNKIGIVAFIFT
-74 KLQDTA
+74 KLENLDE
-80 SIVEEQGE
+80 IIEEQGE
-88 LYYQLI
+88 LYFQLT
-94 NTLTQYPSLR
+94 NTLTQYPNLR
-104 KGRSLAFEPHVI
+104 KGRSLAVDPHVI
-116 SITPNKPDN
+116 SIVPAQMDGEL
-125 DIEDGYILTTF
+125 EDGYILSTF
-136 SQLSQAISQIPAFDT
+136 DDLPNAIDEIPTFDT
-151 SYYRVLVESLQKIA
+151 KYYKVLVESLQRIA

-195 LDQWQKKAAL
+195 LDHWQKKAAL

-231 YLHAQY
+231 YLHSQF

-249 SLWQQ
+249 ALWQQ

-287 QGLYS
+287 QGIYS

-307 AKLKYGREGA
+307 AKLKYGREKA
-317 FSGICNELNQIMPKD
+317 FSGICDELNHILPD
-332 YKPLYDLL
+332 NYTPLYDLL
-340 LIDEAQDM
+340 LIDEAQDL
-348 PAPFF
+348 PASFF
-353 KLAYRCAKNPKRIVW
+353 KLVYKCVKKPKRIVW

-379 IMPSIEEMFGS
+379 IMPSIEDMFGT
-390 DENGKPL
+390 DENGKSL
-397 VELKNEPDEPMQDI
+397 VELKNEQDEPMQDI

-429 LGFGIYRDHLVQ
+429 LGFGIYREQLVQ
-441 HFDALELWE
+441 HFDTLNLWE

-458 GSLAFGKKVTLSRR
+458 GSLSFGKRVTLSRKQ
-472 PDATPNYFYE
+472 DATPPYFND
-482 LLNPQDV
+482 LLDPKDV
-489 IKTRRFEDVD
+489 IITKRFEDVD
-499 TQYDF
+499 MQYDYV
-504 IAKQIKKNITED
+504 AQQIKKNITED
-516 ELDPD
+516 DLDPD

-530 IYAKSQYQRFAQH
+530 ISAKSQYQRFAQH

-552 LAGVTNERDIFHIPG
+552 LAGVTNDRDIFRVPG

-580 ESPMVYI
+580 EAPMVYI
-587 VNADCCYEGIELIKL
+587 VNADFCYDGIELIKL

-614 AWVRICGVGSAMDG
+614 AWVRICGVGYAMDG
-628 LIAEIQRFI
+628 LIEEINKFI
-637 DKEYVLD
+637 TKNYVLE

-649 KTEMN
+649 KTEMAR
-654 KLRTINR
+654 LRTINR

-667 TRKIEEAQKGVR
+667 TKKIEEAQKGVR
-679 TLLDLVAKGELDA
+679 TLLELVNQGDLDA
-692 SQIPEFGSLMKLF
+692 SQIPELSSLVKLF
-705 LNSKAGGEDIDEE
+705 LSSKSDGDNVDEE

>member
-1 MGGVHMPLDIV
+1 MSLEIV
-12 RGKISN
+12 RGRISN
-18 IVATKELIKIVEQHG
+18 IVATKQLIKILEQVRG
-33 NHECSETLYLG
+33 QDYSETLYLG
-44 YPLSANAERTVTVDA
+44 YPLSASAESTVTVDA
-59 LLLSEKSGLIAFIFS
+59 LLLSEKFGLIAFIFS
-74 KLQDTA
+74 NLENSD
-80 SIVEEQGE
+80 SVIEEQGE
-88 LYYQLI
+88 LYYQLT

-104 KGRSLAFEPHVI
+104 KGRSLAFDPHVI
-116 SITPNKPDN
+116 SIIPNEIDGN
-125 DIEDGYILTTF
+125 IEDGYIISTF
-136 SQLSQAISQIPAFDT
+136 DQLPHKIAEVPDFNT
-151 SYYRVLVESLQKIA
+151 VYYKSLVESLQKVA
-165 SIKPRKKRENV
+165 SIKPRKKRENI
-176 KNSGSKGDI
+176 KNPGSKGDI

-292 EIARSIGQV
+292 EISRSINQT
-301 PINFAN
+301 PTNFAN
-307 AKLKYGREGA
+307 AKLKFGRENA
-317 FSGICNELNQIMPKD
+317 FSGICNELDQLMPSH
-332 YKPLYDLL
+332 YAPLYDLL

-348 PAPFF
+348 PASFF
-353 KLAYRCAKNPKRIVW
+353 KIAYKCVHKPKRIVW
-368 AYDELQNLSSS
+368 AYDELQNLNSS
-379 IMPSIEEMFGS
+379 IMPSIEEMFGL
-390 DENGKPL
+390 DETGKPL
-397 VELKNEPDEPMQDI
+397 VELKNAPDEPMQDI

-429 LGFGIYRDHLVQ
+429 LGFGIYREHLVQ
-441 HFDALELWE
+441 HFDTLELWE
-450 DIGYKKDK
+450 DIGYKKDR
-458 GSLAFGKKVTLSRR
+458 GSLSFGKKVTLSRR
-472 PDATPNYFYE
+472 QDSTPNYFYD
-482 LLNPQDV
+482 LLKPEDV
-489 IKTRRFEDVD
+489 IKTKRFDDVD
-499 TQYDF
+499 SQYDF
-504 IAKQIKKNITED
+504 IAKQIRKNIIED

-530 IYAKSQYQRFAQH
+530 IYAKSQYQKFAQH
-543 LARYSISSM
+543 LARYSIPSI
-552 LAGVTNERDIFHIPG
+552 LAGVTDDRDIFRIPG

-580 ESPMVYI
+580 EAPMVYI
-587 VNADCCYEGIELIKL
+587 INADCCYEGMELIKL

-614 AWVRICGVGSAMDG
+614 AWVVICGVGSAMDG
-628 LIAEIQRFI
+628 LISEIRKFI
-637 DKEYVLD
+637 NNDYVLD

-654 KLRTINR
+654 RLRTINR
-661 ERSASD
+661 ERTALDS
-667 TRKIEEAQKGVR
+667 RKIEEAQKGVR
-679 TLLDLVAKGELDA
+679 TLLDLVSKGEIEA
-692 SQIPEFGSLMKLF
+692 SQIPELGSLMNLF
-705 LNSKAGGEDIDEE
+705 LRGKGGEEIGEE

>member
-1 MGGVHMPLDIV
+1 MPLDIV

-18 IVATKELIKIVEQHG
+18 VLASKELIKIMEEQG
-33 NHECSETLYLG
+33 NDGYSETLYLG
-44 YPLSANAERTVTVDA
+44 YPLSANAERVVTVDA
-59 LLLSEKSGLIAFIFS
+59 LLLSEKRGLIAFIFS
-74 KLQDTA
+74 NLTDTA
-80 SIVEEQGE
+80 PIVEEQGE
-88 LYYQLI
+88 MYYQLT

-116 SITPNKPDN
+116 SITPNEPEKGV
-125 DIEDGYILTTF
+125 EDGYVLTTF
-136 SQLSQAISQIPAFDT
+136 DRLSQTISQVPPFDT
-151 SYYRVLVESLQKIA
+151 SYYGVLVESLQKIA

-176 KNSGSKGDI
+176 KKQGSKGDI
-185 IKKIEKEIAN
+185 IKGIEKEIAN
-195 LDQWQKKAAL
+195 LDLWQKKAAL

-254 YRDLIT
+254 YRDLIA
-260 KFVFEF
+260 KFVYEF

-292 EIARSIGQV
+292 EIARSIGQI
-301 PINFAN
+301 PTNFAN
-307 AKLKYGREGA
+307 AKFKYGRGDA
-317 FSGICNELNQIMPKD
+317 FSGICNELNQIMPKN

-348 PAPFF
+348 PASFF
-353 KLAYRCAKNPKRIVW
+353 KLAYKCAKNPKRIVW

-379 IMPSIEEMFGS
+379 VMPSIEEMFGI

-429 LGFGIYRDHLVQ
+429 LGFGIYRDQLVQ

-450 DIGYKKDK
+450 DIGYKRDK

-472 PDATPNYFYE
+472 PDATPNYFCE
-482 LLNPQDV
+482 LLNPEDV
-489 IKTRRFEDVD
+489 IETKRFEDVD
-499 TQYDF
+499 AQYDF
-504 IAKQIKKNITED
+504 IARQIKKNISED

-552 LAGVTNERDIFHIPG
+552 LAGVTNERDIFRIPG

-580 ESPMVYI
+580 EAPMVYI

-614 AWVRICGVGSAMDG
+614 GWVRICGVGAAMDG
-628 LIAEIQRFI
+628 LIAEIQRFVE
-637 DKEYVLD
+637 KEYVLD
-644 FKIPT
+644 FKIPSR
-649 KTEMN
+649 KEMN

-661 ERSASD
+661 ERAASD

-679 TLLDLVAKGELDA
+679 TLLELVSKGELDT
-692 SQIPEFGSLMKLF
+692 SQIPELGSLMNLF
-705 LNSKAGGEDIDEE
+705 LNRKSGGEDIDEE

>member
-1 MGGVHMPLDIV
+1 M
-12 RGKISN
+12 
-18 IVATKELIKIVEQHG
+18 
-33 NHECSETLYLG
+33 
-44 YPLSANAERTVTVDA
+44 
-59 LLLSEKSGLIAFIFS
+59 
-74 KLQDTA
+74 
-80 SIVEEQGE
+80 
-88 LYYQLI
+88 
-94 NTLTQYPSLR
+94 
-104 KGRSLAFEPHVI
+104 
-116 SITPNKPDN
+116 
-125 DIEDGYILTTF
+125 
-136 SQLSQAISQIPAFDT
+136 
-151 SYYRVLVESLQKIA
+151 
-165 SIKPRKKRENV
+165 
-176 KNSGSKGDI
+176 
-185 IKKIEKEIAN
+185 
-195 LDQWQKKAAL
+195 
-205 EIVDGPQRIRGLA
+205 
-218 GSGKTIVLALKAA
+218 
-231 YLHAQY
+231 
-237 PEWDI
+237 
-242 VVTYYTR
+242 
-249 SLWQQ
+249 
-254 YRDLIT
+254 
-260 KFVFEF
+260 
-266 SRDEPNWDK
+266 
-275 LHLFHAWGSQSE
+275 FHAWGSQSE

-353 KLAYRCAKNPKRIVW
+353 KLAYRCVKNPKRIVW

-489 IKTRRFEDVD
+489 IKTMRFEDVD

>member
-1 MGGVHMPLDIV
+1 
-12 RGKISN
+12 
-18 IVATKELIKIVEQHG
+18 
-33 NHECSETLYLG
+33 
-44 YPLSANAERTVTVDA
+44 
-59 LLLSEKSGLIAFIFS
+59 
-74 KLQDTA
+74 
-80 SIVEEQGE
+80 
-88 LYYQLI
+88 
-94 NTLTQYPSLR
+94 
-104 KGRSLAFEPHVI
+104 
-116 SITPNKPDN
+116 
-125 DIEDGYILTTF
+125 
-136 SQLSQAISQIPAFDT
+136 
-151 SYYRVLVESLQKIA
+151 
-165 SIKPRKKRENV
+165 
-176 KNSGSKGDI
+176 
-185 IKKIEKEIAN
+185 
-195 LDQWQKKAAL
+195 
-205 EIVDGPQRIRGLA
+205 
-218 GSGKTIVLALKAA
+218 
-231 YLHAQY
+231 
-237 PEWDI
+237 
-242 VVTYYTR
+242 
-249 SLWQQ
+249 
-254 YRDLIT
+254 
-260 KFVFEF
+260 
-266 SRDEPNWDK
+266 
-275 LHLFHAWGSQSE
+275 
-287 QGLYS
+287 
-292 EIARSIGQV
+292 
-301 PINFAN
+301 
-307 AKLKYGREGA
+307 
-317 FSGICNELNQIMPKD
+317 
-332 YKPLYDLL
+332 
-340 LIDEAQDM
+340 
-348 PAPFF
+348 
-353 KLAYRCAKNPKRIVW
+353 
-368 AYDELQNLSSS
+368 
-379 IMPSIEEMFGS
+379 MPSIEEMFGS

-692 SQIPEFGSLMKLF
+692 SQIPELGSLMKLF